1 MIWAVLIAGGIYIMV
16 IAFFLYGWEKLK
28 GFTPAQREC
37 KTFVSVIV
45 PMRNEQ
51 LTITRLLYDLYGQNY
66 PADLHEIIVVND
78 HSTDQSSQKAGY
90 FQKDNIKILS
100 LPESHAGKKAAIRF
114 GIEAAR
120 GELIVTTD
128 ADCHIGNNW
137 LRCLAEYYEKY
148 SPVMILGPVI
158 ASPRPSA
165 SGRTSS
171 PKERES
177 GLSLHIGEA
186 SLSGRGQEGGF
197 PQMQALELFSLLGS
211 TAGAVA
217 NGYPIMCN
225 GANLA
230 FVKTIYPEI
239 EHIYKNEKI
248 RSGDDMFVMLELKKK
263 YPNKIHFLKS
273 TEATV
278 NTLLINNLFS
288 FFRQR
293 KRWAAKAKFYNDI
306 SISGTAL
313 IVFLVNMLL
322 MTCLVIGFVKGNF
335 FYFLILFLIKSAI
348 DFPFLY
354 RVTTFFGE
362 KQLMRWFP
370 VVQSFYFLYVCFT
383 AIAAMITPITWKGR
397 VIKY

>member
-16 IAFFLYGWEKLK
+16 IAFFLYGWEQLRS
-28 GFTPAQREC
+28 FTPAQREC

-51 LTITRLLYDLYGQNY
+51 LTIARLLDDLCEQNY
-66 PADLHEIIVVND
+66 PADLYEIIVVND

-90 FQKDNIKILS
+90 FQKDNVKILS
-100 LPESHAGKKAAIRF
+100 LPECHAGKKAAIRF

-128 ADCHIGNNW
+128 ADCYIGNNW

-148 SPVMILGPVI
+148 DPVMILGPVI
-158 ASPRPSA
+158 ASPQPSA

-171 PKERES
+171 PKERKS
-177 GLSLHIGEA
+177 GTSSPIGE
-186 SLSGRGQEGGF
+186 GQEGVF
-197 PQMQALELFSLLGS
+197 SQMQALELFSLLGS

-230 FVKTIYPEI
+230 FAKAVYPEI
-239 EHIYKNEKI
+239 EHIYKNKKI

-278 NTLLINNLFS
+278 NTLLINDLTL

-306 SISGTAL
+306 IISGTAL

-322 MTCLVIGFVKGNF
+322 MTCLVAGFVNGNF
-335 FYFLILFLIKSAI
+335 SYFLILFLIKSAI

-354 RVTTFFGE
+354 RVTTFFG
-362 KQLMRWFP
+362 KKRLMRWFP

-397 VIKY
+397 VMKY